1 MAAPPT
7 LPVVAPSTHA
17 VKPQSRKSTKLPLP
31 SVTVANDLSV
41 EDFREG
47 YPRFTSLI
55 SSHDPFFLFRRF
67 GRLRARLLLI
77 KQDKLAVLEK
87 KLDDIDNAE
96 PIPFFLGK
104 TRLDGNQDRLAV
116 LAEIESNLAEYDE
129 LLERTERTLSFGR
142 AESRDL
148 QSLRKWVDGNRT
160 IARDETTYLS
170 EEKDLV
176 SLAPRLDN
184 ATAQFEDW
192 IEDWAAHLFSPSK
205 LGILGR
211 DISSDPYV
219 HIYSGPYIRRAAK
232 TLLIC
237 LATVLLLLPIVICNL
252 VTELPM
258 RLMIVI
264 ISTVVYL
271 IVLSG
276 LTRIKTIELIIAGT
290 T

>member
-17 VKPQSRKSTKLPLP
+17 
-31 SVTVANDLSV
+31 NLSV
-41 EDFREG
+41 EDYREG

-170 EEKDLV
+170 EEKDLI

-184 ATAQFEDW
+184 ATARFEDW
-192 IEDWAAHLFSPSK
+192 IEELAARFLSPSN
-205 LGILGR
+205 LVRPGILGR
-211 DISSDPYV
+211 DVSSDPYV
-219 HIYSGPYIRRAAK
+219 HIYSGPYIKRAAK
-232 TLLIC
+232 TLLIG
-237 LATVLLLLPIVICNL
+237 LATALLLLPIVICNL
-252 VTELPM
+252 VTDLSM

-264 ISTVVYL
+264 LSTVVYL

-276 LTRIKTIELIIAGT
+276 LTRIKTIELIVAGT
-290 T
+290 TYATVLTVFVSGTDGK